1 MDMQGKGWLWLMG
14 LLIAAVGLRVVAP
27 SDLYDND
34 QPKTVAYTVDM
45 VTHGGGHWALP
56 VDMLGRPATKPPMFN
71 WISAPFVMMF
81 GASEVTLK
89 LPAILAGA
97 CCVLL
102 IVWAGGG
109 IAKPQAA
116 MVAGALF
123 IASTIGMKLL
133 YLARPDGVLAAFM
146 VGAWWFG
153 TMGLKTGRPRPV
165 PGAVAALL
173 FWLCVAGAAL
183 SKGPVAV
190 IPLIYVV
197 LAAKLIEGEWRAAL
211 RLRWSWGLPLM
222 LLIVGGWMV
231 WAYTANPTGFT
242 DGLIGDMMRSGS
254 RADRGIIPGVL
265 NSMWKM
271 PVQFVA
277 RFLPWSIFVIAWLV
291 QVSPRRWFRHELG
304 PAVLWV
310 LLIVG
315 LFALSPRHRP
325 DYLAPAFGPAALIA
339 AAWLI
344 ETGVEFGLSVRRVL
358 LACAAIVLGLGTY
371 YLHFNSAAK
380 TQYGENTRQF
390 VVAVKQTVGEQPV
403 TCIDTGYNPLQPLL
417 GMNDPL
423 GVGSGWLIRPV
434 DDNDQPLLRS
444 KPLPEMRNGEPGVVG
459 LFRVS
464 PR

>member
-1 MDMQGKGWLWLMG
+1 MQGKGWLWLTG
-14 LLIAAVGLRVVAP
+14 LFIAAVGLRVVAP

-45 VTHGGGHWALP
+45 VRHGGGHWALP

-71 WISAPFVMMF
+71 WISAPFVTMF
-81 GASEVTLK
+81 GANEVTLK
-89 LPAILAGA
+89 LPAILAGG

-102 IVWAGGG
+102 IVWAGRG
-109 IAKPQAA
+109 IQGSGFGVQMGVVAA
-116 MVAGALF
+116 CLF
-123 IASTIGMKLL
+123 LASTIGMKLI

-146 VGAWWFG
+146 IGAWWFG
-153 TMGLKTGRPRPV
+153 TVGLKKSARPH
-165 PGAVAALL
+165 AVVG
-173 FWLCVAGAAL
+173 FWLCIAGAAL

-222 LLIVGGWMV
+222 LLVVGGWIAA
-231 WAYTANPTGFT
+231 AYTANPAGFT

-254 RADRGIIPGVL
+254 RGDRGIWLGVL
-265 NSMWKM
+265 NSIWKM

-277 RFLPWSIFVIAWLV
+277 RFLPWSVFVIAWLL

-339 AAWLI
+339 AAWLL
-344 ETGVEFGLSVRRVL
+344 ETGGEFGLSVRRIR
-358 LACAAIVLGLGTY
+358 LACAAIVLGLGAY
-371 YLHFNSAAK
+371 YLYCNSAAK
-380 TQYGENTRQF
+380 TQYGEHTRQF
-390 VVAVKQTVGEQPV
+390 VLAVKRTIGDQRV
-403 TCIDTGYNPLQPLL
+403 TCINTGYNPLQPLL
-417 GMNDPL
+417 GVNDPP
-423 GVGSGWLIRPV
+423 GVMSGWLIRPV
-434 DDNDQPLLRS
+434 DDGDQPMLRS
-444 KPLPEMRNGEPGVVG
+444 KPLPEVHDGRPGELG
-459 LFRVS
+459 LFR
-464 PR
+464 R

>member
-14 LLIAAVGLRVVAP
+14 LFIAAVGLRVVAP

-45 VTHGGGHWALP
+45 VEHGGGHWVLP

-81 GASEVTLK
+81 GASEITLK
-89 LPAILAGA
+89 SPAILAGA

-102 IVWAGGG
+102 IVWAGRG

-123 IASTIGMKLL
+123 IASTIGMKLI

-146 VGAWWFG
+146 IGAWWFG
-153 TMGLKTGRPRPV
+153 TVGLKK
-165 PGAVAALL
+165 GAKPQAVLL

-211 RLRWSWGLPLM
+211 RLQWGSGLLM
-222 LLIVGGWMV
+222 ILFFVGGWML
-231 WAYTANPTGFT
+231 WAHDSNPTGFT

-254 RADRGIIPGVL
+254 RGDRSIWLGVL
-265 NSMWKM
+265 NSLWKM

-291 QVSPRRWFRHELG
+291 QVSPRRWFKHELG

-315 LFALSPRHRP
+315 LFSLSPRHRP

-344 ETGVEFGLSVRRVL
+344 QTGGEFGLSVRRVL
-358 LACAAIVLGLGTY
+358 LACAAIVLGLGAY
-371 YLHFNSAAK
+371 SLYFNSAAK
-380 TQYGENTRQF
+380 TQYGEHTRQF
-390 VVAVKQTVGEQPV
+390 VLAVRQIVGDQPV
-403 TCIDTGYNPLQPLL
+403 TCINTGYNPLQPLL
-417 GMNDPL
+417 GINDPSRQSWAM
-423 GVGSGWLIRPV
+423 SGWLIRPV
-434 DDNDQPLLRS
+434 DDGDQPMLRS
-444 KPLPEMRNGEPGVVG
+444 KPLPEVRNGEPGELG
-459 LFRVS
+459 LFRY
-464 PR
+464 P